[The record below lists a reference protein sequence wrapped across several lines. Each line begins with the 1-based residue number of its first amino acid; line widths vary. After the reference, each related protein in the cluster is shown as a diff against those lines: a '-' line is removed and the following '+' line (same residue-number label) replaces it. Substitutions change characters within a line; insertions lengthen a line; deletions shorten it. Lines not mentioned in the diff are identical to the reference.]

1 MFTCPSCGTE
11 NANGDVKFCNQCGA
25 SKQINATDM
34 NPPEQVNRYAR
45 FIEEIYFSNDALKVD
60 EISRITR
67 EKLKITINEHRR
79 ITEKLS
85 VLKKKIG
92 HFFQFKLEFN
102 QNVRDA
108 YAGHDTYLKFRFTNL
123 SESEFFKVNLVWVD
137 PESTNE
143 MDLNI
148 QGGGLVHP
156 HASLDLGGSHIFPR
170 MGRKEISNM
179 RITVTDQIG
188 DSANFKIAPFSFSV
202 QSPNQRITRN
212 VLNQISIEGRG
223 VVDANG
229 MGADSQDENSSISN
243 QPNWIN
249 LSFEWNNDTSIQYE
263 KNNVKSNQAPTSKEN
278 GAICKFGYLSAYN
291 FDVFFTDKE
300 RRVAVLEDVWILLAV
315 GGVMSIRDFL
325 SLLEKFVQQVKDVH
339 PTPPL
344 LVVAEAFSAE
354 VFATLAINQL
364 RGILNTF
371 PLMIGPTESIEDF
384 AVLTSGTLCKTS
396 TAPINSD
403 LKNIEELEIRDL
415 GYAKLIDITEHSMKI
430 IGGRGGKQD
439 ILKRMIFIEQEI
451 KEAEKETENEIRISQ
466 LKARLSLLKSALGD

>member
-1 MFTCPSCGTE
+1 
-11 NANGDVKFCNQCGA
+11 
-25 SKQINATDM
+25 
-34 NPPEQVNRYAR
+34 
-45 FIEEIYFSNDALKVD
+45 
-60 EISRITR
+60 
-67 EKLKITINEHRR
+67 
-79 ITEKLS
+79 
-85 VLKKKIG
+85 
-92 HFFQFKLEFN
+92 
-102 QNVRDA
+102 
-108 YAGHDTYLKFRFTNL
+108 
-123 SESEFFKVNLVWVD
+123 
-137 PESTNE
+137 
-143 MDLNI
+143 
-148 QGGGLVHP
+148 
-156 HASLDLGGSHIFPR
+156 
-170 MGRKEISNM
+170 
-179 RITVTDQIG
+179 
-188 DSANFKIAPFSFSV
+188 
-202 QSPNQRITRN
+202 
-212 VLNQISIEGRG
+212 
-223 VVDANG
+223 
-229 MGADSQDENSSISN
+229 
-243 QPNWIN
+243 
-249 LSFEWNNDTSIQYE
+249 
-263 KNNVKSNQAPTSKEN
+263 
-278 GAICKFGYLSAYN
+278 
-291 FDVFFTDKE
+291 
-300 RRVAVLEDVWILLAV
+300 
-315 GGVMSIRDFL
+315 MSIRDFL